1 MREDSCMYRS
11 YPITI
16 SNISAVLRVP
26 GKEAG
31 VRDIYNG
38 NCIPHQLIYTLSGEK
53 KVIFDYKEYHEC
65 ADTLRFTPKNR
76 VNANYEVLN
85 LQMGECIDVCFD
97 TLEPLELDCFV
108 QSFKNNKKMRS
119 LFLQI
124 EKLWRTQKN
133 SYYAC
138 MSLLYRI
145 LEELLPAQSS
155 YLPKKKIEKIAPAI
169 EYMNTHF
176 SEHEFS
182 YAKLPELSG
191 MSEAYFRKLFR
202 IYYGSSPQR
211 YITNLRISYAC
222 DLLNSG
228 LYTISAIA
236 EMTGYEN
243 LFYFSKVFK
252 QTVGVPP
259 SQYLKY
265 NQLERMLLQQ
275 NMDKL

>member
-1 MREDSCMYRS
+1 MYRS

-16 SNISAVLRVP
+16 SNISAILRVP

-31 VRDIYNG
+31 VRDVYNG

-85 LQMGECIDVCFD
+85 LEMGECIDICFD

-108 QSFKNNKKMRS
+108 QSFNNNKKMRN

-138 MSLLYRI
+138 MALLYRI
-145 LEELLPAQSS
+145 LEEFKIEGS
-155 YLPKKKIEKIAPAI
+155 YLQKDKLKKIAPAI
-169 EYMNTHF
+169 DYMNTHF
-176 SEHEFS
+176 LDHIFS
-182 YAKLPELSG
+182 YAKLAELCG

-202 IYYGSSPQR
+202 TYYGVSPQQH
-211 YITNLRISYAC
+211 ITNLRVSYAC

-228 LYTISAIA
+228 LYTINTIA
-236 EMTGYEN
+236 GMAGYEN
-243 LFYFSKVFK
+243 VFYFSKVFK
-252 QTVGVPP
+252 QTIGVPP
-259 SQYLKY
+259 SQYLKC
-265 NQLERMLLQQ
+265 NQHERMMLKQSVG
-275 NMDKL
+275 KL